1 MEQVDNTQFLTAST
15 IKGEKVINK
24 DGEHL
29 GKIEDLMI
37 DLENRRVVYA
47 ILSFGGFLGIGDK
60 HFAIP
65 LEALSHRPNERD
77 FTLDVSKDVLEKAE
91 GFDKDNIP
99 SNREAIASIYT
110 HYGYKPYWQTGILGL
125 SEKERQEET
134 ESERMTRIKS
144 ESHVL
149 IAKEEVKAEESKAE
163 KAEESKAEKAEEARA
178 EVARAEKARAEKARA
193 EGAEEARV
201 EAVKLEGTKVE
212 EVKVEESKVEEV
224 KAEESKVEKAE
235 EARAEVAKLE
245 GTKVEESKVEAIH
258 PSEQRGGKKRSLL
271 DTCK

>member
-1 MEQVDNTQFLTAST
+1 MKQVDNITFLTAST
-15 IKGEKVINK
+15 IKGEKVVNK

-65 LEALSHRPNERD
+65 MEALSQKPNEHA
-77 FTLDVSKDVLEKAE
+77 FTLDISKDVLEKAE
-91 GFDKDNIP
+91 GFDKENIP
-99 SNREAIASIYT
+99 SNPEAIASIYT
-110 HYGYKPYWQTGILGL
+110 HYGYKPYWQTGV
-125 SEKERQEET
+125 SDQTEKERLEET
-134 ESERMTRIKS
+134 ESERMTMIKS
-144 ESHVL
+144 ESHVP

-163 KAEESKAEKAEEARA
+163 
-178 EVARAEKARAEKARA
+178 
-193 EGAEEARV
+193 
-201 EAVKLEGTKVE
+201 
-212 EVKVEESKVEEV
+212 
-224 KAEESKVEKAE
+224 
-235 EARAEVAKLE
+235 VAKLE
-245 GTKVEESKVEAIH
+245 GTKVEEAKAEEEANVEPIH

>member
-1 MEQVDNTQFLTAST
+1 MEQVDYTQFLTAST

-37 DLENRRVVYA
+37 DLENRRVIYA
-47 ILSFGGFLGIGDK
+47 ILSIGGFLGIGDK

-65 LEALSHRPNERD
+65 LEALSYRPNERA
-77 FTLDVSKDVLEKAE
+77 FLLDVSKDVLEEAE
-91 GFDKDNIP
+91 GFDKDYIP
-99 SNREAIASIYT
+99 SNRNALASIYT
-110 HYGYKPYWQTGILGL
+110 HYGYKPYWQTGVLGL
-125 SEKERQEET
+125 SEKERLEET
-134 ESERMTRIKS
+134 ESERMNGIKS

-149 IAKEEVKAEESKAE
+149 IAK
-163 KAEESKAEKAEEARA
+163 
-178 EVARAEKARAEKARA
+178 
-193 EGAEEARV
+193 
-201 EAVKLEGTKVE
+201 
-212 EVKVEESKVEEV
+212 EEV

-235 EARAEVAKLE
+235 EARAEVASIEKARAEKARADGAEEARVEAAKLE
-245 GTKVEESKVEAIH
+245 GNKVEEVKVEESKVETIH

>member
-1 MEQVDNTQFLTAST
+1 MEHVDTTQFLTAST

-91 GFDKDNIP
+91 GFDKGNIP
-99 SNREAIASIYT
+99 SKREAIASIYT

-163 KAEESKAEKAEEARA
+163 KA
-178 EVARAEKARAEKARA
+178 RAEKARA

-224 KAEESKVEKAE
+224 KAEESKAEK
-235 EARAEVAKLE
+235 V
-245 GTKVEESKVEAIH
+245 KVEAIH

>member
-134 ESERMTRIKS
+134 ESERMTMIKS

-163 KAEESKAEKAEEARA
+163 KAEE
-178 EVARAEKARAEKARA
+178 ARAEKARAEKARA
-193 EGAEEARV
+193 EGAAEARV
-201 EAVKLEGTKVE
+201 EAVKLEVTKVEEVKVE

>member
-1 MEQVDNTQFLTAST
+1 MVTAEIPLYLTAKT
-15 IKGEKVINK
+15 INGDKVINMA
-24 DGEHL
+24 GEHL

-37 DLENRRVVYA
+37 DLENGRVAYA
-47 ILSFGGFLGIGDK
+47 VLSFGGFLGIGDK

-65 LEALSHRPNERD
+65 LEALSYRPNERD
-77 FTLDVSKDVLEKAE
+77 FTIDVSKDVLEKAE

-99 SNREAIASIYT
+99 SNREALASIYT

-163 KAEESKAEKAEEARA
+163 KAEEARAEVARA

-235 EARAEVAKLE
+235 EARVEVAKLK

-258 PSEQRGGKKRSLL
+258 PSEQRGGKKKSLL

>member
-99 SNREAIASIYT
+99 SNREALASIYT

-134 ESERMTRIKS
+134 ESERMSRIKS
-144 ESHVL
+144 ESHVM
-149 IAKEEVKAEESKAE
+149 IAKEEVKAEESKA
-163 KAEESKAEKAEEARA
+163 
-178 EVARAEKARAEKARA
+178 
-193 EGAEEARV
+193 
-201 EAVKLEGTKVE
+201 
-212 EVKVEESKVEEV
+212 EESKVEEV
-224 KAEESKVEKAE
+224 KAEESKVE
-235 EARAEVAKLE
+235 EV
-245 GTKVEESKVEAIH
+245 KVEAIH

>member
-1 MEQVDNTQFLTAST
+1 MKSQTEYAEKKYPTKSGIELTSKEMAET
-15 IKGEKVINK
+15 LAQAAEYAKNQMQTTTDKRKIKKLQDRLRNIKLYVAQHDDI
-24 DGEHL
+24 
-29 GKIEDLMI
+29 MI

-99 SNREAIASIYT
+99 SNREALASIYT

-149 IAKEEVKAEESKAE
+149 IAKEEVKAEESKTE
-163 KAEESKAEKAEEARA
+163 KA
-178 EVARAEKARAEKARA
+178 
-193 EGAEEARV
+193 
-201 EAVKLEGTKVE
+201 
-212 EVKVEESKVEEV
+212 EESKVEEV

>member
-99 SNREAIASIYT
+99 SNRETLASIYT
-110 HYGYKPYWQTGILGL
+110 HYGYKPYWQIGILGL
-125 SEKERQEET
+125 SEKERPEET

-163 KAEESKAEKAEEARA
+163 KAEE
-178 EVARAEKARAEKARA
+178 ARAEKARA
-193 EGAEEARV
+193 EG
-201 EAVKLEGTKVE
+201 
-212 EVKVEESKVEEV
+212 
-224 KAEESKVEKAE
+224 AE

-245 GTKVEESKVEAIH
+245 GTKVEESKVETIH

>member
-1 MEQVDNTQFLTAST
+1 MEQVDKTQFLTAST

-65 LEALSHRPNERD
+65 LEALSQKPNEHA
-77 FTLDVSKDVLEKAE
+77 FTLDISKEVLEKAE
-91 GFDKDNIP
+91 GFDKENIP
-99 SNREAIASIYT
+99 SDPEELTSIYT
-110 HYGYKPYWQTGILGL
+110 HYGYKPYWQTEVLGL
-125 SEKERQEET
+125 SEKYRLEGT

-144 ESHVL
+144 ESQVL
-149 IAKEEVKAEESKAE
+149 KAKEEVKAEESIV
-163 KAEESKAEKAEEARA
+163 EKAEEARA
-178 EVARAEKARAEKARA
+178 EVARIEKTRAEKARA
-193 EGAEEARV
+193 EGAEKARV
-201 EAVKLEGTKVE
+201 EAAKLEKARVEAAKLEGTKVE
-212 EVKVEESKVEEV
+212 EVKVENAKVEEE
-224 KAEESKVEKAE
+224 ANVEP
-235 EARAEVAKLE
+235 
-245 GTKVEESKVEAIH
+245 IH
-258 PSEQRGGKKRSLL
+258 PSENRGGKKRSLL

>member
-1 MEQVDNTQFLTAST
+1 MEQVDTTQFLTAST

-37 DLENRRVVYA
+37 DLENSRVVYA

-163 KAEESKAEKAEEARA
+163 KAEEARA

-201 EAVKLEGTKVE
+201 E
-212 EVKVEESKVEEV
+212 EV
-224 KAEESKVEKAE
+224 
-235 EARAEVAKLE
+235 
-245 GTKVEESKVEAIH
+245 KVEAIH

>member
-37 DLENRRVVYA
+37 DFENRRVVYA

-65 LEALSHRPNERD
+65 LEALSHRPNENA

-91 GFDKDNIP
+91 GFDKDYIP
-99 SNREAIASIYT
+99 SSREELASIYT
-110 HYGYKPYWQTGILGL
+110 HYGYKPYWQTGVLGL
-125 SEKERQEET
+125 SEKERLEET

-144 ESHVL
+144 ESHVP
-149 IAKEEVKAEESKAE
+149 IAKEETKAEEA
-163 KAEESKAEKAEEARA
+163 KAEKAEEARA
-178 EVARAEKARAEKARA
+178 EVARIEKARAEKARA

-201 EAVKLEGTKVE
+201 EVAKLEGAKVEKVKAEETKVE
-212 EVKVEESKVEEV
+212 E
-224 KAEESKVEKAE
+224 
-235 EARAEVAKLE
+235 AKLE
-245 GTKVEESKVEAIH
+245 GTKVEEAKVEPIH
-258 PSEQRGGKKRSLL
+258 PSDQRGGKKRSLL

>member
-1 MEQVDNTQFLTAST
+1 MEQVDNTQFLTSST

-37 DLENRRVVYA
+37 DFESRRVVYA

-65 LEALSHRPNERD
+65 LEALSRRPNERA

-91 GFDKDNIP
+91 GFDKDYIP
-99 SNREAIASIYT
+99 SSREELASIYT
-110 HYGYKPYWQTGILGL
+110 HYGYKPYWQTGVSGL
-125 SEKERQEET
+125 SEKERLKET
-134 ESERMTRIKS
+134 ESERMTKIKN
-144 ESHVL
+144 ESHVP
-149 IAKEEVKAEESKAE
+149 IAKEDV
-163 KAEESKAEKAEEARA
+163 KAEEARA
-178 EVARAEKARAEKARA
+178 EVARIEKARAEKARG

-201 EAVKLEGTKVE
+201 EAAKLERAKVEDVKAEETKVE
-212 EVKVEESKVEEV
+212 ETKVEETKVEDV
-224 KAEESKVEKAE
+224 KAEE
-235 EARAEVAKLE
+235 
-245 GTKVEESKVEAIH
+245 TKVEPIH
-258 PSEQRGGKKRSLL
+258 PSDQRGGKKRSLL

>member
-134 ESERMTRIKS
+134 ESERMTMIKS

-163 KAEESKAEKAEEARA
+163 KAEE
-178 EVARAEKARAEKARA
+178 ARAEKARAEKARA
-193 EGAEEARV
+193 EGAAEARV

-224 KAEESKVEKAE
+224 KAEESKAEKAE

>member
-99 SNREAIASIYT
+99 SNREALASIYT

-125 SEKERQEET
+125 SEKERPEET

-149 IAKEEVKAEESKAE
+149 IAREEVKAE
-163 KAEESKAEKAEEARA
+163 KAEE
-178 EVARAEKARAEKARA
+178 ARAEKARA

-212 EVKVEESKVEEV
+212 EVKVEESKVEE
-224 KAEESKVEKAE
+224 A
-235 EARAEVAKLE
+235 
-245 GTKVEESKVEAIH
+245 KVEAIH

>member
-1 MEQVDNTQFLTAST
+1 MEQIDNTQFLTAST

-65 LEALSHRPNERD
+65 LEALSYRPNERD
-77 FTLDVSKDVLEKAE
+77 FTIDVSKDVLEKAE

-99 SNREAIASIYT
+99 SNREALASIYT

-163 KAEESKAEKAEEARA
+163 KAEEARAEVARA

-235 EARAEVAKLE
+235 EARAEVAKLK

-258 PSEQRGGKKRSLL
+258 PSEQRGGKKKSLL

>member
-1 MEQVDNTQFLTAST
+1 MKQVDNITFLTAST
-15 IKGEKVINK
+15 IKGEKVVNK

-65 LEALSHRPNERD
+65 LEALSQKPNEHA
-77 FTLDVSKDVLEKAE
+77 FTLDISKDVLEKAE
-91 GFDKDNIP
+91 GFDKENIP
-99 SNREAIASIYT
+99 SNPEAIASIYT
-110 HYGYKPYWQTGILGL
+110 HYGYEPYWQTGVLGH
-125 SEKERQEET
+125 SEKERLEET
-134 ESERMTRIKS
+134 ESEKTTRIKS
-144 ESHVL
+144 ESHVP
-149 IAKEEVKAEESKAE
+149 IAIEEVKAEESKAE
-163 KAEESKAEKAEEARA
+163 KAEEDRA
-178 EVARAEKARAEKARA
+178 EVARIEKARAENARA

-201 EAVKLEGTKVE
+201 EAAKLEGTKVE
-212 EVKVEESKVEEV
+212 EVKVEEAKVEEV
-224 KAEESKVEKAE
+224 KVE
-235 EARAEVAKLE
+235 EA
-245 GTKVEESKVEAIH
+245 KVEEGAKVEPIH